1 MRYRKSICSI
11 GVVTAIALVVGACGS
26 GAGTTVPAASASAG
40 AAASE
45 SAPPQTAM
53 AYTDLPFANILPMDA
68 GEIKIDGKTPKIVI
82 GFSQTGF
89 NHPWRVAMLE
99 SIQAEVARHPN
110 VSLVV
115 TDGNVDVAKQSN
127 DIDDLLAQ
135 GVTAI
140 VMSPVESAGLVPA
153 ANRVTQAGIPLVV
166 LDRDVFT
173 DKSLFI
179 GQSNVT
185 MAYGVAK
192 QMVKALGGKGKIVEI
207 TGLVGSSPAIDR
219 SKGLK
224 LALQEAPG
232 IELLATGDGEWVR
245 EPAAALMDDWLVRYP
260 KIDAVFSHAEESSW
274 GAQTSI
280 SRAGRCGD
288 GTLHFTHDGSS
299 AGFQSV
305 LDGQF
310 SADGN
315 YSPFIGDIGVRAA
328 LMLLQGQK
336 IPDAKTYEQ
345 PGSYLQLP
353 DLEVVT
359 PDNAAKWVPL
369 GWGDFAPPPN
379 PCS

>member
-1 MRYRKSICSI
+1 MALT
-11 GVVTAIALVVGACGS
+11 VVLGACGGGPIGSAPTTNPS
-26 GAGTTVPAASASAG
+26 GDATPT
-40 AAASE
+40 E
-45 SAPPQTAM
+45 SAQPQTGI
-53 AYTDLPFANILPMDA
+53 AYADLPFTDVLPLDE

-99 SIQAEVARHPN
+99 SLQAEVARHPN

-153 ANRVTQAGIPLVV
+153 ANRVLEAGIPLVV

-192 QMVKALGGKGKIVEI
+192 QMVDALGGKGKIVEI

-224 LALQEAPG
+224 QALKEAPG
-232 IELLATGDGEWVR
+232 IELLATGDGEWIR

-280 SRAGRCGD
+280 ARAGRCGD

-305 LDGQF
+305 ADGQF

-328 LMLLQGQK
+328 LLLLQGQE
-336 IPDAKTYEQ
+336 IPGTKAYEQ
-345 PGSYLQLP
+345 PGKYLQLP

-359 PDNAAKWVPL
+359 PDNAAKWIPR
-369 GWGDFAPPPN
+369 GWGDFAPPPD
-379 PCS
+379 PCG